1 MEYSLSNACFGKIH
15 LKKITKPMILNTEK
29 SRKYRRNIYGTL
41 NDIDTSKLKEL
52 SEIIEK
58 SGQTKNILNKLDTL
72 ENSIDSTIVHLCSKE
87 DTLEKLNTLNLKK
100 LKDSFETII
109 LYKNNCL
116 KSIN

>member
-1 MEYSLSNACFGKIH
+1 MFWEDPSDPSEKDDTANDTY
-15 LKKITKPMILNTEK
+15 TER

-41 NDIDTSKLKEL
+41 NDIDTIKLKEL

-72 ENSIDSTIVHLCSKE
+72 ENSIGSTIVHLCSKE

-100 LKDSFETII
+100 LKDAFETIV